1 MAETYALIVM
11 CEHGEDHPGGQGR
24 MLHALKAAQEFK
36 AAGVPARLFFHG
48 IGVQWLTLFETRPDQ
63 FTQHYGP
70 LFDEV
75 RDTIGGACHFC
86 AVSRFDAAGAAARL
100 GVPLLGTPGDHH
112 SLAALVAEGYQPII
126 F

>member
-1 MAETYALIVM
+1 MADKYALVVM
-11 CEHGEDHPGGQGR
+11 SDHGDDHPGDQGR

-36 AAGVPARLFFHG
+36 AAGVTAHLFFHG
-48 IGVQWLTLFETRPDQ
+48 IGVQWLTEFEKRSDK

-86 AVSRFDAAGAAARL
+86 AATRFGAGESAERM
-100 GVPLLGTPGDHH
+100 GVPLMGAPGDHH
-112 SLAALVAEGYQPII
+112 SVAALVAEGYQPII